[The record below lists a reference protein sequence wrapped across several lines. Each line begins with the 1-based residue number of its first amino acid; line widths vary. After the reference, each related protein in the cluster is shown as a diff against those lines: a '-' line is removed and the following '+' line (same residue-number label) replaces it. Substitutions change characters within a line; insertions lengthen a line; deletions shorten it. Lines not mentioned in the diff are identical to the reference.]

1 MNLSRSE
8 LVSYLAV
15 GCQLLLEKLDEIRLD
30 YSGQSVYTNYQIE
43 LRRTK
48 ENASFYELHL
58 RVDPLEWYA
67 LEQHNDKDIKLKV
80 NDYVNRVENECDK
93 CGDSYG
99 ESSKRF
105 NKCRDKKE
113 NRCTE
118 PIIYDGGNQCG
129 FFVCNKHQIYT
140 ERGVWYAAAR
150 CSKVPVITIH
160 PKKHYSNKQW
170 MKILDPSLI
179 NKNTTAY
186 LMQRVFDMNKLV
198 VVDRY
203 FRA

>member
-1 MNLSRSE
+1 
-8 LVSYLAV
+8 
-15 GCQLLLEKLDEIRLD
+15 
-30 YSGQSVYTNYQIE
+30 
-43 LRRTK
+43 
-48 ENASFYELHL
+48 
-58 RVDPLEWYA
+58 VDPLEWYA

-186 LMQRVFDMNKLV
+186 LMQCVVDMKKFV
-198 VVDRY
+198 IADRY
-203 FRA
+203 FRAWTSK